1 MPNNSENRRPTLGK
15 CQKMLGL
22 LWNNYA
28 NTFVNCTFLPY
39 FRVGRYVVDTTKSG
53 SIKEDGGWS
62 GGR

>member
-1 MPNNSENRRPTLGK
+1 
-15 CQKMLGL
+15 MLGL